1 MIKNRMPP
9 IHPGE
14 ILADELGAL
23 SLSANKFAIALHVPP
38 NRISEILRGR
48 RGLTADTALRLARFF
63 GTTAQ
68 FWMNLQVSYD
78 LRSTEIDHGAEIETE
93 VVRVSQCA

>member
-1 MIKNRMPP
+1 MLTNKMPP

-14 ILADELGAL
+14 ILTDELEAL
-23 SLSANKFAIALHVPP
+23 GLSANKFAMALHVPP

-48 RGLTADTALRLARFF
+48 RGLTADTALRLARYF

-68 FWMNLQVSYD
+68 FWMNLQVAYD
-78 LRSTEIDHGAEIETE
+78 LRSTEIERGSQIEAEI
-93 VVRVSQCA
+93 VQVAQCA